1 MKRLVHY
8 VFGLAFAAGGL
19 LALPGD
25 GQATEGFGERVAGT
39 YFVRIIHRGESRI
52 IPRDHAEL

>member
-8 VFGLAFAAGGL
+8 VFFGLVFAAGGL

-25 GQATEGFGERVAGT
+25 GQAN
-39 YFVRIIHRGESRI
+39 
-52 IPRDHAEL
+52 

>member
-8 VFGLAFAAGGL
+8 ILGLVFAAGGL

-25 GQATEGFGERVAGT
+25 GQAALCTRA
-39 YFVRIIHRGESRI
+39 
-52 IPRDHAEL
+52 P